1 ISSARDTAS
10 SADVASPSPGTG
22 MPYASATRLASGA
35 LSASRPSARTSSS
48 TSRTVAWSRAVPVRS
63 CVVVEA
69 IKLPL
74 LGISSVSQSVLG
86 GGQTSGSDGAG
97 LGELVHLLALVV
109 EELGQDL
116 RAVLAEQRRAL
127 DLDRRVGQRERAADR
142 REAPALGVLDV
153 DDHALGPQPLVLEQ
167 VLRAEHRPAR
177 DVDRVELAERL
188 PLGLRERPLLDELP
202 DVLEVREA
210 RLGRRVVRVVDQLGV
225 ADLLHER
232 SPDLRL
238 DDDVQTRV
246 RAVVRHRLAADGP
259 PRLAAAGRVAR
270 ARDEV
275 LELLVRVFVERPVL
289 EALLVAQL
297 HAAEV
302 EDAAPH
308 RDLDALAAPRVR
320 ALVER
325 RADRAEQV
333 DRVARV
339 ADLGAGDD
347 RRGVLEA
354 GRAHR
359 AAGRLGDV
367 LVGLRVLERA
377 GAEALQRRVDQ
388 PRVELVQVLPRE
400 AEAVHHARAE
410 VLDQDVGAVDQLAE
424 DLLALVGLHV
434 EGEAPLVAVEHREVE
449 AVHVGQIAQLAAGDV
464 PAAGLLDLDDV
475 GSHPGQELRADRAGL
490 HIRHVH
496 HADAL
501 EGLRKRHR
509 IALPYL
515 YIVWF
520 MVPGAKASGSTHT
533 LISDGLPLS
542 RARSIAGRI
551 SLGSV
556 PSSP

>member
-1 ISSARDTAS
+1 MSSARDTAS

-48 TSRTVAWSRAVPVRS
+48 TSRTVAWSRAAPVRS

-74 LGISSVSQSVLG
+74 LGISSVSQCLG
-86 GGQTSGSDGAG
+86 GGRTSGSDGAG
-97 LGELVHLLALVV
+97 LGELVDLVALVV
-109 EELGQDL
+109 QELGEDL

-153 DDHALGPQPLVLEQ
+153 DDHALGAQPLVLEQ

-177 DVDRVELAERL
+177 DADRVELAERL
-188 PLGLRERPLLDELP
+188 PLRLRERPLLDEGEDL
-202 DVLEVREA
+202 VQARQA
-210 RLGRRVVRVVDQLGV
+210 RLGRGVVRVLDELGM

-232 SPDLRL
+232 GPDLRL
-238 DDDVQTRV
+238 DDDVQPRV
-246 RAVVRHRLAADGP
+246 RAVVGHRLAAHGP
-259 PRLAAAGRVAR
+259 AGLPAAGGVAG

-275 LELLVRVFVERPVL
+275 LELLVRVLLERPVL
-289 EALLVAQL
+289 QALLVAEL
-297 HAAEV
+297 HAAQV
-302 EDAAPH
+302 QDAAAH
-308 RDLDALAAPRVR
+308 RDLDALAAAGVR

-339 ADLGAGDD
+339 ADLRAGRD
-347 RRGVLEA
+347 RRAVLEP
-354 GRAHR
+354 GGAHR

-367 LVGLRVLERA
+367 LVRLGVLERA
-377 GAEALQRRVDQ
+377 RAEALQRRVDQ
-388 PRVELVQVLPRE
+388 ARVELVQVLPRE
-400 AEAVHHARAE
+400 PEPVHDARPE
-410 VLDQDVGAVDQLAE
+410 VLDHDVGSVDELAE

-434 EGEAPLVAVEHREVE
+434 EGEAPLVAVEHREVQR
-449 AVHVGQIAQLAAGDV
+449 VHVRQIAELAAGDV
-464 PAAGLLDLDDV
+464 TAAGLLDLDDV
-475 GSHPGQELRADRAGL
+475 GSHPREELRADRAGL
-490 HIRHVH
+490 HVRHVDD
-496 HADAL
+496 ADAL
-501 EGLRKRHR
+501 EGLRNGHR
-509 IALPYL
+509 APSYL

-556 PSSP
+556 TSSP

>member
-1 ISSARDTAS
+1 MSSARDAAS

-97 LGELVHLLALVV
+97 LGELVDLLALVV

-127 DLDRRVGQRERAADR
+127 DLDRRVRQREGAADR
-142 REAPALGVLDV
+142 REPPALGVLDV
-153 DDHALGPQPLVLEQ
+153 DDHALGPQALVLEQ

-188 PLGLRERPLLDELP
+188 PLGLRERPLLDEGEDL
-202 DVLEVREA
+202 VQAREA
-210 RLGRRVVRVVDQLGV
+210 RLGRGVVRVLDELRM

-232 SPDLRL
+232 RPDLRL
-238 DDDVQTRV
+238 DHDVQPRV
-246 RAVVRHRLAADGP
+246 RAVVGHRLAAHGP
-259 PRLAAAGRVAR
+259 AGLAAAGGVAG

-275 LELLVRVFVERPVL
+275 LELLVRVLLERPVL
-289 EALLVAQL
+289 QALLVAQL
-297 HAAEV
+297 HATQV
-302 EDAAPH
+302 QDAAAH
-308 RDLDALAAPRVR
+308 GDLDPLPAARVR
-320 ALVER
+320 ALVQR

-333 DRVARV
+333 DRVAGV

-347 RRGVLEA
+347 RWPVLES

-367 LVGLRVLERA
+367 LVRLGVLERA

-388 PRVELVQVLPRE
+388 PRVELVEVLPGE
-400 AEAVHHARAE
+400 AEAIHHAGAE
-410 VLDQDVGAVDQLAE
+410 VLHDDVGLVDQLAE
-424 DLLALVGLHV
+424 DLLALVRLHV
-434 EGEAPLVAVEHREVE
+434 EGERPLVAVQHREVE
-449 AVHVGQIAQLAAGDV
+449 RVHVGQVAQLAAGDV

-490 HIRHVH
+490 HVRHVKD
-496 HADAL
+496 ADTL
-501 EGLRKRHR
+501 EGLRNRHR
-509 IALPYL
+509 APS
-515 YIVWF
+515 
-520 MVPGAKASGSTHT
+520 PTCTSSGSW
-533 LISDGLPLS
+533 SP
-542 RARSIAGRI
+542 ARTRPGPPTR
-551 SLGSV
+551 
-556 PSSP
+556 

>member
-1 ISSARDTAS
+1 MSSASDTAS

-22 MPYASATRLASGA
+22 IPYASATRLASGA
-35 LSASRPSARTSSS
+35 LRASRPSARTSSS
-48 TSRTVAWSRAVPVRS
+48 TSRTVVWRAVPVW
-63 CVVVEA
+63 VVVEA

-74 LGISSVSQSVLG
+74 LDFCASTSSGGWGGARPSDRARLRELLDLLG
-86 GGQTSGSDGAG
+86 LVVQE
-97 LGELVHLLALVV
+97 LGE
-109 EELGQDL
+109 DL

-127 DLDRRVGQRERAADR
+127 DLHGRGRERERAADR
-142 REAPALGVLDV
+142 REAPALGVVDV
-153 DDHALGPQPLVLEQ
+153 DDHPLGAQPLVLEQ

-177 DVDRVELAERL
+177 DVDRVELAEGL
-188 PLGLRERPLLDELP
+188 PLGLRDRPLLDELP

-210 RLGRRVVRVVDQLGV
+210 RLGRRVVRILDQLGV

-232 SPDLRL
+232 GPELGL
-238 DDDVQTRV
+238 DDDVQPRV
-246 RAVVRHRLAADGP
+246 RAVVRHRLAAYGP
-259 PRLAAAGRVAR
+259 AGLAAAGRVAR

-275 LELLVRVFVERPVL
+275 LELLVRVLLERPVL
-289 EALLVAQL
+289 EAVLVAQL

-347 RRGVLEA
+347 RRAVLEA

-400 AEAVHHARAE
+400 AETVHHARAE

-449 AVHVGQIAQLAAGDV
+449 RVHVGQIAQLGAGDV
-464 PAAGLLDLDDV
+464 TAARLLDLDDV
-475 GSHPGQELRADRAGL
+475 RSHPGEQLGADRTGL
-490 HIRHVH
+490 HVRHVDD
-496 HADAL
+496 ADSV
-501 EGLRKRHR
+501 EGLRNRHSN
-509 IALPYL
+509 ALPYL

-520 MVPGAKASGSTHT
+520 MVPGANAFGSTHT
-533 LISDGLPLS
+533 LMSDGLPLS
-542 RARSIAGRI
+542 RARSIAGRM
-551 SLGSV
+551 SFGSV
-556 PSSP
+556 TSSP

>member
-1 ISSARDTAS
+1 MSSARDTAS

-22 MPYASATRLASGA
+22 IPYASATRLASGA
-35 LSASRPSARTSSS
+35 LRASRPSARTSSS
-48 TSRTVAWSRAVPVRS
+48 TSRTVVWRAVPVW
-63 CVVVEA
+63 VVVEA

-74 LGISSVSQSVLG
+74 LEFRTSACSARWSSDRARLRQ
-86 GGQTSGSDGAG
+86 
-97 LGELVHLLALVV
+97 LVHLVGLVV
-109 EELGQDL
+109 QELREDL
-116 RAVLAEQRRAL
+116 GAVLAQQRRAL
-127 DLDRRVGQRERAADR
+127 DLDRRVRQREGAADG
-142 REAPALGVLDV
+142 REATPLGVFDV
-153 DDHALGPQPLVLEQ
+153 DDHALGTEALVLEE
-167 VLRAEHRPAR
+167 VLRAQHRAAR
-177 DVDRVELAERL
+177 DVDRVELPERL
-188 PLGLRERPLLDELP
+188 PLSLRERPLLDEPEDLVQARQP
-202 DVLEVREA
+202 
-210 RLGRRVVRVVDQLGV
+210 RLGRGVVGVLDELG
-225 ADLLHER
+225 APDLVHER
-232 SPDLRL
+232 LPHLRL
-238 DDDVQTRV
+238 DDDVQPRV
-246 RAVVRHRLAADGP
+246 RAVVGHRLAAHGP
-259 PRLAAAGRVAR
+259 AGLAAAGGVPG

-275 LELLVRVFVERPVL
+275 LELLVRVLLERPVL

-302 EDAAPH
+302 QDAAAH

-320 ALVER
+320 SLVQR

-347 RRGVLEA
+347 RRAVLEA

-388 PRVELVQVLPRE
+388 PRVELVQGLPRE

-490 HIRHVH
+490 HMRHVH
-496 HADAL
+496 DADAL

-509 IALPYL
+509 IALPTCTS
-515 YIVWF
+515 
-520 MVPGAKASGSTHT
+520 SGSW
-533 LISDGLPLS
+533 SP
-542 RARSIAGRI
+542 ARRRPGPPTR
-551 SLGSV
+551 
-556 PSSP
+556 

>member
-1 ISSARDTAS
+1 MSSARDTAS

-97 LGELVHLLALVV
+97 LGELVDLLALVV

-127 DLDRRVGQRERAADR
+127 DLHRRVRQRERAADR

-153 DDHALGPQPLVLEQ
+153 DDHALGAQALVLEQ
-167 VLRAEHRPAR
+167 VLRAEHRAAR
-177 DVDRVELAERL
+177 DVDRVQLAERL
-188 PLGLRERPLLDELP
+188 PLGLRERPLLDQGEDL
-202 DVLEVREA
+202 VQAREA
-210 RLGRRVVRVVDQLGV
+210 RLGGGVVLVLDELGL
-225 ADLLHER
+225 ADLLHQR
-232 SPDLRL
+232 GPDLRL
-238 DDDVQTRV
+238 DDDVEPRV
-246 RAVVRHRLAADGP
+246 LAVVGHRLAAHGP
-259 PRLAAAGRVAR
+259 AGLAAAGGVAG

-275 LELLVRVFVERPVL
+275 EELLVGVLLERPVL

-297 HAAEV
+297 DAAEV
-302 EDAAPH
+302 EEAAAH
-308 RDLDALAAPRVR
+308 RDLHALAAARVGP
-320 ALVER
+320 LVER
-325 RADRAEQV
+325 GADRAEQV

-339 ADLGAGDD
+339 ADLRAGDD
-347 RRGVLEA
+347 RRAVLET

-367 LVGLRVLERA
+367 LVRLGVLERA
-377 GAEALQRRVDQ
+377 RAEALQRRVDQ

-400 AEAVHHARAE
+400 PEAIHHAGAE
-410 VLDQDVGAVDQLAE
+410 VLDHYVGAVHELAE

-434 EGEAPLVAVEHREVE
+434 EGERPLVAVQHREVQG
-449 AVHVGQIAQLAAGDV
+449 VHVGQVAQLGAGDV
-464 PAAGLLDLDDV
+464 PAPRLLDLDDV
-475 GSHPGQELRADRAGL
+475 GSHPREELRADRAGL
-490 HIRHVH
+490 HVRHVNDS
-496 HADAL
+496 DAL
-501 EGLRKRHR
+501 EGLRNRHSN
-509 IALPYL
+509 ALPTCTS
-515 YIVWF
+515 
-520 MVPGAKASGSTHT
+520 SGSW
-533 LISDGLPLS
+533 SP
-542 RARSIAGRI
+542 ARTRPGPPTR
-551 SLGSV
+551 
-556 PSSP
+556 